1 MRNQLVP
8 QSNTLDL
15 MPETKRPKSVIAD
28 LDHQSVSDND
38 EDDQLSF
45 KQGPKSAHNL
55 AAGLEDLDGNKLP
68 HGDIQQ

>member
-1 MRNQLVP
+1 MTIDGEGEAFFMRNQLVP

-38 EDDQLSF
+38 EDD
-45 KQGPKSAHNL
+45 
-55 AAGLEDLDGNKLP
+55 
-68 HGDIQQ
+68 